1 MGICCMFANDMKKN
15 TAKELKKACIDKG
28 ITITE
33 LCRRAGVD
41 RSTVARWELKEPQT
55 LEILHRLWAELEKE
69 PQTQTK

>member
-1 MGICCMFANDMKKN
+1 MVFGCMFATNMEKN

-41 RSTVARWELKEPQT
+41 RSTVARWEKKQPQT
-55 LEILHRLWAELEKE
+55 LEILQRLWVELGRVE
-69 PQTQTK
+69 